1 MAGDD
6 RAQREGEDHGRAP
19 RVTVLVA
26 DDNARFRAGI
36 VRALRRHDD
45 VDVVAEA
52 EDGAEALERVR
63 ALRPAVVLADV
74 RMPGLDGLGLARAV
88 TDDPAL
94 RDVRVL
100 LLSAR
105 HDAALQAV
113 AADAGAVD
121 CLDKSTSRREICD
134 AVRGVVVPGTAA
146 S

>member
-1 MAGDD
+1 MAADD
-6 RAQREGEDHGRAP
+6 RAQREGEDHRRAR

-26 DDNARFRAGI
+26 DDNARFRAGV

-45 VDVVAEA
+45 VEVVGEA

-74 RMPGLDGLGLARAV
+74 RMPGLDGLGLARAI
-88 TDDPAL
+88 TEDPGL
-94 RDVRVL
+94 EDVRVL

-105 HDAALQAV
+105 HDEALRAD
-113 AADAGAVD
+113 ADDAGATD
-121 CLDKSTSRREICD
+121 CLDKSVSRREICD
-134 AVRGVVVPGTAA
+134 AVRGVVLPGTPA

>member
-6 RAQREGEDHGRAP
+6 RAQREGEDHRRAP

-26 DDNARFRAGI
+26 DDSARFRAGI

-45 VDVVAEA
+45 VEVVGEA

-74 RMPGLDGLGLARAV
+74 RMPGLDGLGLARAI

-94 RDVRVL
+94 DDVRVL

-105 HDAALQAV
+105 HDDALRAD
-113 AADAGAVD
+113 AADAGAAD
-121 CLDKSTSRREICD
+121 CLDKSVSRQEICD
-134 AVRGVVVPGTAA
+134 AVRGTVLPGRPG